1 LLLPDVVNVW
11 ENLLILFIME
21 KKKRDLIEE
30 IILIKSRAEYNS
42 RYDLIFRLSRIANAL
57 ENALSYEESSNEF
70 LKYLPISTVAC
81 FEAFFRSVI
90 KEIVDFGKP
99 FSDNIAKYNQ
109 SRNIKLDFEIVAAIQ
124 TKILTV
130 GDFIAHILPFNNLE
144 DINSNISTIIQR
156 DFLEEIKEYSE
167 GEISS
172 GIIESIKSTF
182 ELRHIFCH
190 EFATNTQLDAKQILN
205 NLNNCNIFLEVTNSF
220 VLHLLHPDA
229 PLNQTD
235 QNIKASEDFK
245 NVDQELNVLLD
256 LIKTLNGTED
266 FDGHTFDQRLFDEA
280 IVKWTEYRI
289 LKAECTASSVL
300 GGTLYPYVFSTSLKD
315 TTKEKIKSL
324 EEEFEFV
331 LKKYRS
337 KR

>member
-1 LLLPDVVNVW
+1 
-11 ENLLILFIME
+11 ME

-42 RYDLIFRLSRIANAL
+42 RHELIFRLPRIGNAL
-57 ENALSYEESSNEF
+57 ENAIFHEESSIEF
-70 LKYLPISTVAC
+70 LKYIPISTVAC

-99 FSDNIAKYNQ
+99 FSENVAKYNQ
-109 SRNIKLDFEIVAAIQ
+109 SKNIKLDFEIVAAIQ

-144 DINSNISTIIQR
+144 DINSNISTIIQK
-156 DFLEEIKEYSE
+156 DFLEEIKKYSE
-167 GEISS
+167 GEIS
-172 GIIESIKSTF
+172 GVIIESIKSTF

-190 EFATNTQLDAKQILN
+190 EFATNTKLDTEKILD
-205 NLNNCNIFLEVTNSF
+205 NLNNCIIFLEGANSF
-220 VLHLLHPDA
+220 IWHLLHPNA
-229 PLNQTD
+229 PLTQTD

-245 NVDQELNVLLD
+245 NVNKELNILLD

-280 IVKWTEYRI
+280 IVKWTEYRD
-289 LKAECTASSVL
+289 LRAECKASSVL
-300 GGTLYPYVFSTSLKD
+300 GGSLYPYMFSTSLMD

-324 EEEFEFV
+324 EEEFEFI

-337 KR
+337 KNK